1 MPADMFKVVA
11 RFQDADGNP
20 LRGADFTVK
29 LLDEDRFFDDK
40 LGSSPLDDDGVAEF
54 VIPVADIV
62 SFDSPGE
69 RTPDIYF
76 IVTKDG
82 REVFRSE
89 AVAEV
94 NFDAT
99 NPVTGRSDALTKAFG
114 PFRVAG
120 QT

>member
-1 MPADMFKVVA
+1 MPANMFKVIA
-11 RFQDADGNP
+11 RFQDADGKP

-40 LGSSPLDDDGVAEF
+40 LGSSPLNDDGLAEF

-76 IVTKDG
+76 VVTRDG
-82 REVFRSE
+82 REVFHSE
-89 AVAEV
+89 VVAEV

-99 NPVTGRSDALTKAFG
+99 NPVTGRSDALTKEFG
-114 PFRVAG
+114 PFRLPK

>member
-29 LLDEDRFFDDK
+29 LLDEDRFFDEK
-40 LGSSPLDDDGVAEF
+40 LGSSPLNDDGVAEF
-54 VIPVADIV
+54 LISVADIK

-76 IVTKDG
+76 IVTRDG
-82 REVFRSE
+82 HEVFRSD
-89 AVAEV
+89 VVSDV

-99 NPVTGRSDALTKAFG
+99 NPVTGRSDALTKEFG
-114 PFRVAG
+114 PFRLAE
-120 QT
+120 QR

>member
-1 MPADMFKVVA
+1 MPADMFKVIA
-11 RFQDADGNP
+11 RFQDVDGNP
-20 LRGADFTVK
+20 LTGADFTVK

-40 LGSSPLDDDGVAEF
+40 LGSSSLNDDGVAEF
-54 VIPVADIV
+54 LISVAHIV
-62 SFDSPGE
+62 SFDSPSE

-76 IVTKDG
+76 TVTRDG

-89 AVAEV
+89 VISEV

-114 PFRVAG
+114 PFRLAE